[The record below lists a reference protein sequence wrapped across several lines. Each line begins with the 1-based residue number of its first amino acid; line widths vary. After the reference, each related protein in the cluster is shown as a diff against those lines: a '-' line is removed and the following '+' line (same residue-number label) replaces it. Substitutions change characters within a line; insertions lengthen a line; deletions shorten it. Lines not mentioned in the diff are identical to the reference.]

1 VKYHSVTD
9 VLQQV
14 GKFVD
19 DSGIK
24 EETENGIKAALQ
36 STLTKMDM
44 VNRDEFDAQTAVL
57 QRTRQRVE
65 QLEQQLV
72 SLGAQLEALKNK
84 T

>member
-72 SLGAQLEALKNK
+72 SLGAQLEALENK

>member
-1 VKYHSVTD
+1 MKYHSVTD

-36 STLTKMDM
+36 
-44 VNRDEFDAQTAVL
+44 
-57 QRTRQRVE
+57 RTRQRVE
-65 QLEQQLV
+65 QLEQQLI
-72 SLGAQLEALKNK
+72 SLGAQLEALENK
-84 T
+84 A